1 MRIISNVSLFLKK
14 WIEISVF
21 KYSKTGCISPLLLNM
36 IKNIYSS
43 KNSMAQIVHETLSLK
58 RQRKEK
64 KEKQKSHRG
73 ISISRWNGLSPV
85 RSSCFC
91 ARHKN
96 WCVAFH
102 RSSLILPYFFLFLLA
117 LNPHLSRIFNYNSM
131 IWKAIIRWQNFTRF
145 LVRNILIRI
154 EIYIYMDWI
163 QLYFKGKKFLIL
175 HEVWIIRYLK
185 SQFSLSLFF
194 LFPFDFNELADE

>member
-1 MRIISNVSLFLKK
+1 MLRIISNVSLFLKK

-43 KNSMAQIVHETLSLK
+43 KNSMAQVVHETLSLK

-154 EIYIYMDWI
+154 EIYVYGLNPIIFQRKEIFNIAWSLNHSI
-163 QLYFKGKKFLIL
+163 FKKPILLI
-175 HEVWIIRYLK
+175 
-185 SQFSLSLFF
+185 SLFP
-194 LFPFDFNELADE
+194 LPFRF